1 MFVKHLFS
9 QAQFGRLGVWSANR
23 REDKPMESLVVR
35 GTVERGRRWG
45 KVVRR
50 ERPVQ

>member
-1 MFVKHLFS
+1 MFVKHLLG